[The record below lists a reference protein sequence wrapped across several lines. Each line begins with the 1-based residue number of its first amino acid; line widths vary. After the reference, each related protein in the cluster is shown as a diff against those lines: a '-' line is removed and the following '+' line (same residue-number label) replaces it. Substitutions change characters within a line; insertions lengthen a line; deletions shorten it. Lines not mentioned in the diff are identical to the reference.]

1 MLIQRKLAI
10 HAQRTI
16 QKPQETTT
24 PQEYVQPDVDDLFVD
39 GRPQWGS
46 KYDKYIAS
54 TQVPHPIEN
63 DSYYDAEKDSEV
75 QQSYYQS
82 LDGKTGR
89 QFTEALRN
97 LVSQSHKPNP
107 KGYHYV
113 IAKDLYDN
121 VDRRPDGTVRSIYD
135 GEPVKFLRYPDIS
148 LSTLSEEELCSI
160 QGACSSSPE
169 VVGAWLGFQKGNAE
183 LNCEHTVPQSY
194 FDKQEPM
201 RSDLHHLYSC
211 DFQDNSRRGSTKYGR
226 YKPEGGRGEV
236 ARATLYFMLRYPDIN
251 LPYNSRDV
259 DLLKQWATDDPPSLH
274 EKHRNARI
282 AEIQGNRNPF
292 IDHPEWLS
300 NVTF

>member
-1 MLIQRKLAI
+1 MLVNQNFLSSTRKTAPQ
-10 HAQRTI
+10 AQTAA
-16 QKPQETTT
+16 Q

-39 GRPQWGS
+39 GQPQWGS

-54 TQVPHPIEN
+54 TQVPHPVEA
-63 DSYYDAEKDSEV
+63 DSYYDAAKDEKT
-75 QQSYYQS
+75 QKIYYKS
-82 LDGKTGR
+82 VEGLTGR
-89 QFTEALRN
+89 QRTEALRD
-97 LVSQSHKPNP
+97 LVRDSHKPNP

-113 IAKDLYDN
+113 IAKNLYTK

-135 GEPVKFLRYPDIS
+135 DEPVKFLRYPDIS

-160 QGACSSSPE
+160 QGACASSPE

-194 FDKQEPM
+194 FNKQEPM

-226 YKPEGGRGEV
+226 YQPDGGRGEV
-236 ARATLYFMLRYPDIN
+236 ARATLYFMLRYPEVN

-259 DLLKQWATDDPPSLH
+259 DMLKQWAVDDPPSVH
-274 EKHRNARI
+274 EKHRNVQI
-282 AEIQGNRNPF
+282 GEIQGNRNPF
-292 IDHPEWLS
+292 IDHPEWLRD
-300 NVTF
+300 TQF